1 MTNKQRFDEIIKRYE
16 EIKFNLTDILRD
28 IYTSGSSAQVF
39 FDSETCLFSS
49 CPDDTTNYKEDIEGE
64 EMRADVFTVM
74 PPEFISILCNGDFF
88 IEDYHGCKGLAPF
101 NLEKIKA
108 DKEKQERE
116 QQQDLSWYE
125 FLLHSHQDFFQ
136 AIEELDHEDWIEG
149 EVEDLLES
157 EGHWIDEK
165 FKNYLQE
172 YFAIN

>member
-88 IEDYHGCKGLAPF
+88 IEDYSGCKGLERF
-101 NLEKIKA
+101 DLKQIKA
-108 DKEKQERE
+108 DKEQEEKE
-116 QQQDLSWYE
+116 QQQEISWHE
-125 FLLHSHQDFFQ
+125 FLLHSHQDFF
-136 AIEELDHEDWIEG
+136 
-149 EVEDLLES
+149 
-157 EGHWIDEK
+157 
-165 FKNYLQE
+165 
-172 YFAIN
+172 